1 MSSKRRSSSGGVFEV
16 ARSRDT
22 VYIRVVGLGSMT
34 NSPTF
39 QGFADQ
45 MRKRGYVQFVC
56 DLSACRGVDSTFM
69 GLLVGLHSDAR
80 ELVIVNADDHCRQ
93 QLRSVGL
100 DHILTIDSTPA
111 RLPRGVALCELPNDA
126 CSPVDR
132 LRLIRKAHQRLIHVD
147 ERNEEKFG
155 AFLRGLCGQ
164 LGDDDSRDGD
174 G

>member
-1 MSSKRRSSSGGVFEV
+1 MSSRRRSGSGGIFEV

-56 DLSACRGVDSTFM
+56 DLGECRGVDSTFM
-69 GLLVGLHSDAR
+69 GLLVGLHSDAQ
-80 ELVIVNADDHCRQ
+80 ELVIVNADAHCQQ
-93 QLRSVGL
+93 QLCSVGL
-100 DHILTIDSTPA
+100 DHILQIEDRPA
-111 RLPRGVALCELPNDA
+111 PLPGGVMLYELPNHE
-126 CSPVDR
+126 CNPVDR
-132 LRLIRKAHQRLIHVD
+132 LRLIRKAHKRLIRVD
-147 ERNEEKFG
+147 ERNERKFG

-164 LGDDDSRDGD
+164 LDDEEEDESL
-174 G
+174 